1 MWKTYE
7 KVAFR
12 IAFIFFILISIPSS
26 WSWYRNLFTTNWFHP
41 GYRDVYDV
49 ARFQPDFININTESG
64 RWGIASYASWGI
76 ALVIAIIGAIIWGLI
91 DKKRSEY
98 NLLYY
103 WLRVI
108 VRYRAGIGIIGFGFT
123 KLFPVQMPYPS
134 ISNLV
139 TDFGDFT
146 AQKIYWLSIGIVP
159 WYQVFAGIIEVTAGV
174 LLFFRRTASI
184 GAVLLAGALANITF
198 VNFAYDGGVHVYSAY
213 FVLLALFVL
222 WYDVPSIY
230 KLFVLQQYTVPVY
243 HYPVFKRQWQRIARW
258 TLKWGAFFV
267 FVIVL
272 FYLQWWNYRYDPYKQ
287 PVHKGLAGTRGLY
300 NVTEFRLNNEVIP
313 YSPKDSLRW
322 SQVTFEKWSTITYQ
336 VNKAVQLDLSNGGGS
351 PKEDIDRNFELA
363 GVAGRRRFFYYEADT
378 TNGTLTLRDKNRSA
392 LRKGSTDRPNT
403 KKEKD
408 PPLVWHYEQPA
419 PGRII
424 LYGLNDHKDS
434 IYVILDKVDKRFT
447 LSEST
452 IEAGQY

>member
-26 WSWYRNLFTTNWFHP
+26 WGWYRNLFTTNWFRP

-49 ARFQPDFININTESG
+49 ARFQPDFINVNTESG
-64 RWGIASYASWGI
+64 RWGMASYASWGV
-76 ALVIAIIGAIIWGLI
+76 ALVIAIIGAIIWGVI
-91 DKKRSEY
+91 DKKRKEY

-103 WLRVI
+103 WLRVV

-134 ISNLV
+134 ISNLL

-243 HYPVFKRQWQRIARW
+243 HYPLFTKQWQRITRW

-267 FVIVL
+267 FVVLL

-287 PVHKGLAGTRGLY
+287 PVHKGLAGTRGVY
-300 NVTEFRLNNEVIP
+300 NVTEFRLNNEVIA

-378 TNGTLTLRDKNRSA
+378 IHGTLTLRDKNRSA
-392 LRKGSTDRPNT
+392 LRKGNGDRPNT

-408 PPLVWHYEQPA
+408 PPLVWHYERPA

-424 LYGLNDHKDS
+424 LSGVNDHKDS
-434 IYVILDKVDKRFT
+434 IYVILDKVDKRYT